1 MERKNS
7 TEWNTVIRKVNR
19 AGQMGCTLR
28 LDMYNRHTVYWGL
41 GL

>member
-7 TEWNTVIRKVNR
+7 TEWNTVIGSVNR
-19 AGQMGCTLR
+19 AGQMGCIFG
-28 LDMYNRHTVYWGL
+28 LDMCIGTLYWGL